1 MDFKPIWLLDID
13 FFLNDDIEE
22 GDLHIQLVDVPPCLK
37 SYFKNFFNKGIF
49 GYRRKSLL
57 IVYSLFMGEPM
68 SHKKYLPYY
77 LPTSLSA
84 PNTTS

>member
-37 SYFKNFFNKGIF
+37 SY
-49 GYRRKSLL
+49 
-57 IVYSLFMGEPM
+57 
-68 SHKKYLPYY
+68 
-77 LPTSLSA
+77 
-84 PNTTS
+84 